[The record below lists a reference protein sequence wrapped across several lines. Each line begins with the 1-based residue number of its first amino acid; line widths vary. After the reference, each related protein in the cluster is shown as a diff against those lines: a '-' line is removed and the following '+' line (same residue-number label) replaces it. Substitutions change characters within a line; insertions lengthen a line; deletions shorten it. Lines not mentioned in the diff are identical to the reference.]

1 MAEQDNF
8 FGFKNLRFCFA
19 VSSQLNV
26 PATAANLEDLTKA
39 LNTNICVDRIG
50 QPRVA
55 HLLLKYQPLIGNFL
69 DGPTVPR
76 LEETPIEPTALY
88 VAQLASD
95 LPQVDHPDLVPTG
108 EVSEMASPVDLFEV
122 IGKKSKGATSSKSKG
137 KTKQGAQPK
146 KSRRAVFEVIA
157 AEETGH
163 REELRSVP
171 SAEES
176 RPPQAVEEVKTEQV
190 EELVRRPKRA
200 RVVDEQTNL
209 PSSSSSVE
217 IWALKM
223 TVAGDPVITSH
234 TVFDTFDVEFSA
246 RVAQALTK
254 AFCLLE
260 DNQVWEDMSSGRM
273 F

>member
-76 LEETPIEPTALY
+76 SEETPIELTTLY
-88 VAQLASD
+88 VAQPASD
-95 LPQVDHPDLVPTG
+95 LPQVDHLDLVPTG

-137 KTKQGAQPK
+137 KTKQGA
-146 KSRRAVFEVIA
+146 
-157 AEETGH
+157 
-163 REELRSVP
+163 
-171 SAEES
+171 
-176 RPPQAVEEVKTEQV
+176 
-190 EELVRRPKRA
+190 
-200 RVVDEQTNL
+200 
-209 PSSSSSVE
+209 
-217 IWALKM
+217 
-223 TVAGDPVITSH
+223 
-234 TVFDTFDVEFSA
+234 
-246 RVAQALTK
+246 
-254 AFCLLE
+254 
-260 DNQVWEDMSSGRM
+260 
-273 F
+273 